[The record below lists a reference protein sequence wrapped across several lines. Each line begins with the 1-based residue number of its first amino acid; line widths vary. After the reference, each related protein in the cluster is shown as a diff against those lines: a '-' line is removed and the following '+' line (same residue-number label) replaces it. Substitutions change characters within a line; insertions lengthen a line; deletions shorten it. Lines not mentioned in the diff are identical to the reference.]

1 MTNPIS
7 RFGLAL
13 LLALL
18 LTACAASSDLFGPAA
33 EEESARA
40 TLAQVS
46 PSPNRS
52 LTFEQTARQADAGGN
67 AAPATAPA
75 PAPAR
80 GSALK
85 QQIVYGSD
93 RFLKRGQPAAASAFE
108 SDDGDITLNFIDADI
123 REVVRSVL
131 GDILELNYSIDPD
144 VTGTA
149 TVQTSRPVS
158 RAALLSTLET
168 LLQAN
173 GVALVRDGSLYR
185 IVVRENLTRN
195 SVSLASGAAG
205 DPGFGVQVVPLR
217 YVAASEMVGILELF
231 APEGS
236 ILKADSGRN
245 LLILQGDG
253 ETREALLDAVELFDV
268 DWIEGMSFG
277 LFPLENAKAE
287 TLVAELEAIFGEAG
301 YAPSRE
307 LLRFIPVSRL
317 NAVIAISPRA
327 FYLEQAQ
334 VWIRQLDQGIDGA
347 SERLNV
353 YYVQNTRASELAQ
366 VLNDIFGGSER
377 SGNAPEGIPRLTP
390 VAFPSSGG
398 ADGGDPGVGQSD
410 DATPLVSSQSI
421 DLGGA
426 GKIRILAAESSNSLL
441 VLASPQNY
449 RMVEQAI
456 RKLDIVPLQVLI
468 EATIAEVTLN
478 DALRYGV
485 QWFFESGDSSFSL
498 SDFASGA
505 AQQAFPGFSYLFQ
518 SGADVRVVL
527 NALSNVTDVNVIS
540 SPQLMVLDNQ
550 TAELQVGDEVPIATQ
565 SAVSVDNPN
574 APIVNSIEFRDTG
587 VILRV
592 TPRVNAGGLVIMEI
606 EQEVSSVVGTTTS
619 GIDSPTIQQRK
630 INSSVAIQSGET
642 VTLGG
647 LISESRERSSSGVPI
662 LSEVPVLGALFGRKT
677 DNEVRTELLVLIT
690 PRVVANQ
697 LDARQVTNEL
707 RSRMRAI
714 QPLGPKLQ

>member
-1 MTNPIS
+1 MKNPII
-7 RFGLAL
+7 RFRLAPILAL
-13 LLALL
+13 FLAACSGSDTLLHPLSQENVAPG
-18 LTACAASSDLFGPAA
+18 A
-33 EEESARA
+33 
-40 TLAQVS
+40 LAQIAT
-46 PSPNRS
+46 PPDRR
-52 LTFEQTARQADAGGN
+52 LTFERDEDPEPVREETGGE
-67 AAPATAPA
+67 AVAQES
-75 PAPAR
+75 
-80 GSALK
+80 GGLK
-85 QQIVYGSD
+85 QQVVYGSD
-93 RFLKRGQPAAASAFE
+93 RFLRRGGPTISAAFQSE
-108 SDDGDITLNFIDADI
+108 SGDITLNFVDADI

-131 GDILELNYSIDPD
+131 GDILALNYSIDPD
-144 VTGTA
+144 VAGVA
-149 TVQTSRPVS
+149 TIQTSRPVS
-158 RAALLSTLET
+158 RAALLGTLET
-168 LLQAN
+168 LLEAN
-173 GVALVRDGSLYR
+173 GAALVRDGSLYR
-185 IVVRENLTRN
+185 VLVQD
-195 SVSLASGAAG
+195 SLARRGLSLAG
-205 DPGFGVQVVPLR
+205 GLAEEPGFGVQVVPLR

-231 APEGS
+231 APDGS

-245 LLILQGDG
+245 LLILQGSG
-253 ETREALLDAVELFDV
+253 ETREALLDTVELFDV

-287 TLVAELEAIFGEAG
+287 TLVGELEAIFGEGG

-334 VWIRQLDQGIDGA
+334 AWIRQLDQGIDGA
-347 SERLNV
+347 SERLHV
-353 YYVQNTRASELAQ
+353 YYVQNTRASELAE
-366 VLNDIFGGSER
+366 VLNEIFGETDRARVSSRAGPRLTPAAFAGSGDAGEGAEESER
-377 SGNAPEGIPRLTP
+377 SGLAAPT
-390 VAFPSSGG
+390 
-398 ADGGDPGVGQSD
+398 
-410 DATPLVSSQSI
+410 ATTQSI

-485 QWFFESGDSSFSL
+485 QWFFESGNSSFSL
-498 SDFASGA
+498 SDFVSGA
-505 AQQAFPGFSYLFQ
+505 AEQAFPGFSYLFQ

-565 SAVSVDNPN
+565 SAVSVENPN

-606 EQEVSSVVGTTTS
+606 EQEVSTVVGTTTS
-619 GIDSPTIQQRK
+619 DIDSPTIQQRK
-630 INSSVAIQSGET
+630 ITSSVAIQSGET

-647 LISESRERSSSGVPI
+647 LISESRERSSSGVPV
-662 LSEVPVLGALFGRKT
+662 LSEVPVLGALFGRKS
-677 DNEVRTELLVLIT
+677 DSEVRTELLVLIT
-690 PRVVANQ
+690 PRVVANK
-697 LDARQVTNEL
+697 LDARQVTEEL

-714 QPLGPKLQ
+714 RPLGMKLE